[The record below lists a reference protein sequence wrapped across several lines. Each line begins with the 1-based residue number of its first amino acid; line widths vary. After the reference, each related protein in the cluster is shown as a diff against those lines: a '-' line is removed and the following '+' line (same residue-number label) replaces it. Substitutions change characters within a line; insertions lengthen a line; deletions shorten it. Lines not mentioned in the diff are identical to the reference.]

1 MASKANLFIVAGM
14 REGRIE
20 MADWEVVDGIH
31 GIGSNNNIYHLLANQ
46 VSWLIGKFVAD
57 WYIAWYF
64 GLIGKFRGRLVPSL
78 VFWVYFGIWMYMA
91 NIFKSYLPTSVAD

>member
-1 MASKANLFIVAGM
+1 MAFKANLFIVAGM
-14 REGRIE
+14 HEGRIE

-46 VSWLIGKFVAD
+46 VSVLIGIFQSSNLVSWLIGKFVAD

-64 GLIGKFRGRLVPSL
+64 GLIGKFRG
-78 VFWVYFGIWMYMA
+78 
-91 NIFKSYLPTSVAD
+91 